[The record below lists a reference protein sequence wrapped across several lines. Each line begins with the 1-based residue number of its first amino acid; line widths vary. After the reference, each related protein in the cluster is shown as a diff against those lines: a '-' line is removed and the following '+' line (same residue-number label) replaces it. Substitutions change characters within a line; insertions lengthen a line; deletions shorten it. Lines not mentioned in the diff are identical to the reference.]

1 MNILITGA
9 TGFIGSRVLKKI
21 INECSK
27 DNLVALSSKFLNI
40 KTILH
45 NNYNFDENYLLNN
58 GCNDIDTI
66 IHIGAFIPKTSSD
79 VNNINNCASN
89 ISSTLKLINSKL
101 PRLKR
106 FIFISTIDVYS
117 EDSYVVSESSE
128 IKPVSLYGWSKLYCE
143 EMIKFFSEEK
153 NIVFQ
158 ILRLGHVFGEGE
170 EKYNKILPLTIKKI
184 INNEEIQIWGDGKAI
199 RTFIYIDDVVK
210 AIINSIY
217 LQTSN
222 IINIVGEEK
231 LTIKELINKVVKISN
246 KNIKISH
253 VETNISNRNL
263 IFDNSLMKKLLL
275 SEITKIDTGLKKE
288 YHYMEN
294 L

>member
-58 GCNDIDTI
+58 CCNDIDTI